1 MVGPMT
7 ELMVVYAPLVGFD
20 TLHDYP
26 VSGTGAELES
36 VFPGATQMSG
46 RSLDLSVSQ
55 VCSLHILHW
64 SCSTIYPP
72 YISSSKRVRRLGHK
86 C

>member
-1 MVGPMT
+1 MM

-26 VSGTGAELES
+26 VPRTGAELES

-46 RSLDLSVSQ
+46 RSLYLSVSQ
-55 VCSLHILHW
+55 VCSLDILHW
-64 SCSTIYPP
+64 SCSTSTLPTYHLAKG
-72 YISSSKRVRRLGHK
+72 SERLGQK